1 MDFSLIA
8 KGGITMIPLVA
19 LSVYALAVVLYKAF
33 QFSAGRIFDQKF
45 IGPVMEHVK
54 RGELTAAELKLREAK
69 GPVALIMKVAIT
81 CVTNR
86 DMSLRTREAE
96 IARVGSAEVRK
107 LESHM
112 RGLEMVATTSPLLG
126 LLGTVTGMVAV
137 FATLSDAGSRIDPG
151 QLAGGIWEALIT
163 TVTGLVIA
171 VPAVAAYYII
181 DGIIEKVRA
190 TMRDVTVQIL
200 SLEDEYM
207 RNEKEQEKR
216 ELMERERK
224 LKELQEA
231 QERALDQARSTPQ
244 STGTL
249 RLLNP
254 SYNRI

>member
-8 KGGITMIPLVA
+8 KGGITMIPLLA
-19 LSVYALAVVLYKAF
+19 LSVYALAVCIYKGM
-33 QFSAGRIFDQKF
+33 QFAASRIFDQSF
-45 IGPVMEHVK
+45 IAPVMEHVK
-54 RGELTAAELKLREAK
+54 KGELTAAEMKLREAK

-126 LLGTVTGMVAV
+126 LLGTVVGMVAV
-137 FATLSDAGSRIDPG
+137 FATLSDAGSRVDPG

-171 VPAVAAYYII
+171 VPAVAAYYVI
-181 DGIIEKVRA
+181 DGVIEKVRA

>member
-1 MDFSLIA
+1 MDFSLIV
-8 KGGITMIPLVA
+8 KGGITMIPLLA
-19 LSVYALAVVLYKAF
+19 LSVYALAVCVYKAF
-33 QFSAGRIFDQKF
+33 QFSGARLFDQRF
-45 IGPVMEHVK
+45 VAPVMEHVK
-54 RGELTAAELKLREAK
+54 RGELTDAEMKLRAAK

-81 CVTNR
+81 CITNR

-126 LLGTVTGMVAV
+126 LLGTVIGMVAV
-137 FATLSDAGSRIDPG
+137 FATLSEAGSRVDPAL
-151 QLAGGIWEALIT
+151 LAGGIWEALIT

-171 VPAVAAYYII
+171 VPSVAAYYVV

-190 TMRDVTVQIL
+190 SMRDVTIQIL

-224 LKELQEA
+224 LRELQEA
-231 QERALDQARSTPQ
+231 QERAMEQVRTTPQ
-244 STGTL
+244 SSGTL

>member
-1 MDFSLIA
+1 MDFSMIV
-8 KGGITMIPLVA
+8 KGGVTMIPLLS
-19 LSVYALAVVLYKAF
+19 LSVYALAVCVYKAL
-33 QFSAGRIFDQKF
+33 QFAGSRIFDTRF
-45 IGPVMEHVK
+45 IVPVMEHVK
-54 RGELTAAELKLREAK
+54 RGELTDAELKLRDAK

-96 IARVGSAEVRK
+96 IARVGSAEIRK
-107 LESHM
+107 LETHM

-137 FATLSDAGSRIDPG
+137 FATLSDAGSRVDPAL
-151 QLAGGIWEALIT
+151 LAGGIWEALIT

-171 VPAVAAYYII
+171 VPAVAAYYVI

-224 LKELQEA
+224 LRELQEA
-231 QERALDQARSTPQ
+231 QERALEQVRTTAQ
-244 STGTL
+244 SSSTL
-249 RLLNP
+249 RLLSP

>member
-1 MDFSLIA
+1 MDFSFIT
-8 KGGITMIPLVA
+8 KGGICMIPLMA
-19 LSVYALAVVLYKAF
+19 LSVYALAVCIYKAL
-33 QFSAGRIFDQKF
+33 QFSAARLFDTRF
-45 IGPVMEHVK
+45 IEPVMVHVK
-54 RGELTAAELKLREAK
+54 RGELTDAEMKLRNTK

-81 CVTNR
+81 CITNR
-86 DMSLRTREAE
+86 EMSLRTREAE

-126 LLGTVTGMVAV
+126 LLGTVTGMVTV
-137 FATLSDAGSRIDPG
+137 FATLSEAGSRIDPS

-171 VPAVAAYYII
+171 VPAVAAYYVL

-190 TMRDVTVQIL
+190 SMHDVTVQIL

-216 ELMERERK
+216 DLMERERK
-224 LKELQEA
+224 LRELQEA
-231 QERALDQARSTPQ
+231 QERALEQVRSAPQ
-244 STGTL
+244 SSGTL